1 MREVPRRPPR
11 RPRQA
16 RAGSGRRKRRPGRRS
31 NVAGRMPLP
40 THIGEFRFPIGQEN
54 AGRRLDVFLSH
65 KFRRSRTSLTERL
78 GGCVFDGEG
87 RPLRWSYRL
96 RSGDVVVVHSEV
108 RPEPEVEVRYR
119 LLYQDHILVAVDK
132 GPGAPVHP
140 VRGFRTRTV
149 LTRLRAELSRPG
161 LQLAHRLDRETSGVL
176 LFAEGT
182 EALRALMDAFAERR
196 VKKQYLAVVRGNPAW
211 ERLRVEAP
219 LALDR
224 SFPILCRMKVDM
236 ERGQK
241 AVTDIEVLARRS
253 DRALVRAIPL
263 TGRQHQIRL
272 HLAHAGHP
280 VLGDKLYQEDGRPY
294 LAMIRDRL
302 AEADRTRLGHVR
314 QALHASRLELDH
326 PATGERLVLEAPLPG
341 DLAALLD
348 EPTHSR

>member
-1 MREVPRRPPR
+1 
-11 RPRQA
+11 
-16 RAGSGRRKRRPGRRS
+16 
-31 NVAGRMPLP
+31 MPLP
-40 THIGEFRFPIGQEN
+40 EKAGEFRFPVGAEN
-54 AGRRLDVFLSH
+54 AGRRLDVFLSR
-65 KFRRSRTSLTERL
+65 KFRRSRTSLTGRL
-78 GGCVFDGEG
+78 SGCVFDGEG
-87 RPLRWSYRL
+87 RPLRWSHRL

-119 LLYQDHILVAVDK
+119 LLYRDEWLVAVDK

-149 LTRLRAELSRPG
+149 LTRLRDELGRPA

-176 LFAEGT
+176 LLAEGT
-182 EALRALMDAFAERR
+182 PVLRVLMEAFAARR

-224 SFPILCRMKVDM
+224 SFPILCRMKVDL

-241 AVTDIEVLARRS
+241 AATDFAVLARRP
-253 DRALVRAIPL
+253 DRALVRATPL

-280 VLGDKLYQEDGRPY
+280 VLGDKLYQEDGKPY

-302 AEADRTRLGHVR
+302 AEADFARLGHVR
-314 QALHASRLELDH
+314 QALHASVLELDH
-326 PATGERLVLEAPLPG
+326 PATGQRLRLEAPLPE

-348 EPTHSR
+348 PAGGSQQCR